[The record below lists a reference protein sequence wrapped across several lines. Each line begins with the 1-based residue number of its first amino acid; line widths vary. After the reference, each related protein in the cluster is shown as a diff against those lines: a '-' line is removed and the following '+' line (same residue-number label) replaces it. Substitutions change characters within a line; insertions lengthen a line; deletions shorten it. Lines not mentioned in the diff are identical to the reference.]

1 LTLGKA
7 VRVNPTWAASLDRKL
22 RETRQALQEHDP
34 AEMARR
40 SGATR
45 EIVAGERRLEVRF
58 WDRVHLISWPD
69 LTVQGE
75 EGRPCGELIQAAL
88 LDYLLLADGAPIEDV
103 WVSFRNLPRGSF
115 YEQAY
120 QSYSGNM
127 LARTFRGNLEGFR
140 ATARRLGGEP
150 LDMGDAAYRFWALPR
165 IPLAVVF
172 WSGGEEFPDSAQ
184 VLFDRSASHY
194 HCLEMLAHLG
204 AMLCERLARAREK
217 PDQAPASQESAYRN
231 G

>member
-1 LTLGKA
+1 

-22 RETRQALQEHDP
+22 RETREALQERDP

-40 SGATR
+40 SGATC
-45 EIVAGERRLEVRF
+45 EVVAGEIRLEIRF
-58 WDRVHLISWPD
+58 WDRAYLITWPD
-69 LTVQGE
+69 LTVRE
-75 EGRPCGELIQAAL
+75 KEGGPCTELIQASL
-88 LDYLLLADGAPIEDV
+88 LDYLLLADGAPLENA
-103 WVSFRNLPRGSF
+103 WVSLRNLPRGSF

-120 QSYSGNM
+120 QSYSGNL
-127 LARTFRGNLEGFR
+127 LARSFRGDLEGFR

-165 IPLAVVF
+165 IPLAVLF

-184 VLFDRSASHY
+184 VLFDKSASHY
-194 HCLEMLAHLG
+194 HHLEMLAHLG
-204 AMLCERLARAREK
+204 AMLCERLVRAREE
-217 PDQAPASQESAYRN
+217 PDQAPVSQKL

>member
-1 LTLGKA
+1 MIPGKT
-7 VRVNPTWAASLDRKL
+7 VRVNPAWAASLERKL
-22 RETRQALQEHDP
+22 RETRQALQERDP
-34 AEMARR
+34 EEMAHR
-40 SGATR
+40 SGATW
-45 EIVAGERRLEVRF
+45 EVGAGGKHFQVRF
-58 WDRVHLISWPD
+58 WDRVHLIAWPE
-69 LTVQGE
+69 LAVRE
-75 EGRPCGELIQAAL
+75 KEGKPCSELIQAAL

-127 LARTFRGNLEGFR
+127 LARSFHGDLEGFR
-140 ATARRLGGEP
+140 ATAGRLGGEP
-150 LDMGDAAYRFWALPR
+150 LEMGDAAYRFWALPR

-194 HCLEMLAHLG
+194 HHIEMLAHLG
-204 AMLCERLARAREK
+204 AMLCERLTRAREK
-217 PDQAPASQESAYRN
+217 PDLAPFSQASA
-231 G
+231 